1 LTYTTVYRNDNK
13 QFVHQLTQL
22 SVSLHIG
29 TENTISSSKL
39 NIIGLC
45 RRLRI
50 ATILKFDMQGR
61 TNHLELEPEAI
72 HDLLHLYIF
81 RIHER
86 VFLNQL
92 LHLANNCFG
101 PWRETSWIKPDCR
114 SPNVNTTPIETKL
127 LSNLKTNLQAN
138 LSAFFL
144 ARDKAVTVAFIVAF
158 LVMGVLQVQRRI
170 KQVIHG
176 LPQHKKMLQNWHGVE
191 TKLKIA

>member
-1 LTYTTVYRNDNK
+1 M

-22 SVSLHIG
+22 SVSLHTGISRRLK
-29 TENTISSSKL
+29 ISSSSKL

-45 RRLRI
+45 RRLWI
-50 ATILKFDMQGR
+50 STILKFDMQGR
-61 TNHLELEPEAI
+61 TNHLELQPQAI
-72 HDLLHLYIF
+72 HDFLHLYIF

-101 PWRETSWIKPDCR
+101 PWRETSRIKPKCR
-114 SPNVNTTPIETKL
+114 IPNVNTTPIETKL
-127 LSNLKTNLQAN
+127 LSNLKTNLEAN

-144 ARDKAVTVAFIVAF
+144 ASDEAVTVAFIVAF

-176 LPQHKKMLQNWHGVE
+176 LPQQNKCYKTDKE
-191 TKLKIA
+191 LRPN